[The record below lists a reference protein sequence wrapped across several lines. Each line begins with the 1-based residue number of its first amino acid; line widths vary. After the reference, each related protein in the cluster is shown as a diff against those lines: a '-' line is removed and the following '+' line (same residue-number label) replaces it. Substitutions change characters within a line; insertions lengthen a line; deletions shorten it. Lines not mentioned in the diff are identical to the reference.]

1 MNQIK
6 VRCKWA
12 EYGTPTDVEY
22 HDNEWAVPVHNDNK
36 LFEFLLLESAQ
47 AGLSWSTIL
56 KKREGYR
63 KAFDNFDFQKVADYD
78 KGKLQQLLE
87 DASIVRNRLKI
98 QSAVKNAK
106 AFKMVQKEF
115 GTFDSYLWR
124 FVDGK
129 PKQNHWK
136 TWTDVPSKTKIS
148 DELSNDLK
156 KRGFAF
162 VGSTIC
168 YSMMQAV
175 GMVNDHTICC
185 FRYKELS
192 S

>member
-1 MNQIK
+1 
-6 VRCKWA
+6 
-12 EYGTPTDVEY
+12 
-22 HDNEWAVPVHNDNK
+22 
-36 LFEFLLLESAQ
+36 
-47 AGLSWSTIL
+47 
-56 KKREGYR
+56 
-63 KAFDNFDFQKVADYD
+63 
-78 KGKLQQLLE
+78 
-87 DASIVRNRLKI
+87 
-98 QSAVKNAK
+98 
-106 AFKMVQKEF
+106 MVQKEF
-115 GTFDSYLWR
+115 GTFDSYLWS

-156 KRGFAF
+156 KRGFIF

-185 FRYKELS
+185 FRYKELFI
-192 S
+192 

>member
-12 EYGTPTDVEY
+12 ENGTPTDVEY

-115 GTFDSYLWR
+115 GTFDSYLWS

-192 S
+192 F

>member
-1 MNQIK
+1 M
-6 VRCKWA
+6 
-12 EYGTPTDVEY
+12 
-22 HDNEWAVPVHNDNK
+22 
-36 LFEFLLLESAQ
+36 LLESAQ

-63 KAFDNFDFQKVADYD
+63 KAFDNFDVQKVAEYD

-87 DASIVRNRLKI
+87 DASIVRNKLKI

-106 AFKMVQKEF
+106 AFKIVQKEF
-115 GTFDSYLWR
+115 GTFDSYLWS

-156 KRGFAF
+156 KRGFVF

-192 S
+192 L